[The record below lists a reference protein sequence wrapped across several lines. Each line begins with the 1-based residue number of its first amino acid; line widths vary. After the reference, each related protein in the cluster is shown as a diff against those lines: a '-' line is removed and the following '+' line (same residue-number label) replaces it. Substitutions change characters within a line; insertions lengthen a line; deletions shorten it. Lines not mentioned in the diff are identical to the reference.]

1 MNISKEDYEML
12 KAIRQSP
19 DQCLQVGALLSE
31 VQFAQL
37 ARLLGHSYIELVKD
51 LGVTAFYGI
60 TESGKKA
67 IREFEANTK
76 KDEPMGTAVEE
87 AVVDKYPALFENKA
101 TGVVVLAINPTCG
114 TIVKE
119 ATVEFEIGQYPLYVG
134 TFQTCFQPFFDNTVW
149 QRVQSVAIN
158 L

>member
-31 VQFAQL
+31 AQFAQL
-37 ARLLGHSYIELVKD
+37 TRLLGRSYIELVKESS
-51 LGVTAFYGI
+51 VTAFYGI
-60 TESGKKA
+60 TESGKKV
-67 IREFEANTK
+67 IREFEENAK
-76 KDEPMGTAVEE
+76 KDKPIETAVEE

-114 TIVKE
+114 TIVKQ
-119 ATVEFEIGQYPLYVG
+119 ATVDFKVGHYPLYVG
-134 TFQTCFQPFFDNTVW
+134 TFQTCFQPFFDEAIW
-149 QRVQSVAIN
+149 QRVNSVTIN